1 MLFVGTTDP
10 VNELISSTSA
20 PRKRV
25 RGKKNQTRE
34 KKREKK
40 LVLPLVF
47 IIFEMRTLILKY
59 TPLKLYYTIS
69 FAHSRNKTNAIIL
82 SYFQKDI
89 PSTGKMVIE
98 RFV

>member
-25 RGKKNQTRE
+25 RGKKNQT
-34 KKREKK
+34 REKK